1 MWIFGPYFPRG
12 LGPHGF
18 KAFEV
23 ILLWRN
29 GPAMGYEP

>member
-1 MWIFGPYFPRG
+1 MWILAPYFPRG

-29 GPAMGYEP
+29 GPAMGYEL